1 MLKKEENMAKLGVTF
16 PLKQIITYEWRMKV
30 GAMLT
35 APPPLNRWPQEGHGM
50 QGRIREDY
58 TTNMRKTTNECG
70 ERDRKGANRPKKG
83 VAEVN

>member
-1 MLKKEENMAKLGVTF
+1 
-16 PLKQIITYEWRMKV
+16 
-30 GAMLT
+30 
-35 APPPLNRWPQEGHGM
+35 M